1 MEQDLVRQRALAKYR
16 QEKPFT
22 ILIEPTEGC
31 NLGYWFCGLRG
42 MREKGTKPYFYM
54 ETDTA
59 ERIASEI
66 SRVGWN
72 SKIVFAQHGEP
83 TLNPNIVDII
93 RIFRKRLPNSVFH
106 MYSNGWGYN
115 RADDPD
121 VYLETMLDAGLDNL
135 IVDCYS
141 NNGDWNFINR
151 LDERNHAL
159 VSPTRARRHCI
170 RITTRSVSCCC
181 RL

>member
-59 ERIASEI
+59 ERIASCYITRTGI
-66 SRVGWN
+66 SAPVMA
-72 SKIVFAQHGEP
+72 VL
-83 TLNPNIVDII
+83 T
-93 RIFRKRLPNSVFH
+93 
-106 MYSNGWGYN
+106 
-115 RADDPD
+115 
-121 VYLETMLDAGLDNL
+121 
-135 IVDCYS
+135 
-141 NNGDWNFINR
+141 
-151 LDERNHAL
+151 AL
-159 VSPTRARRHCI
+159 
-170 RITTRSVSCCC
+170 
-181 RL
+181 